1 VITTGGRLYFAVAA
15 FGLVAAVRYFLA
27 TGGEDGG
34 ALTLLFIAAGALV
47 LGGASVAVRD
57 NDLASSGEKE
67 PVVVRSALP
76 APWPAV
82 AALGAGVTIVGW
94 SVGGI
99 LLYVGLGIIGVA
111 LLEWMVQG
119 WAERSTADP
128 AYNKALRDRIMFPIE
143 VPVLGLAGLGLVI
156 LTFSRV
162 LLALPNKD
170 ASTIVAIAV
179 ATLIT
184 ATAFIV
190 ASRPRISSAALS
202 WVLAIA
208 AVALLAGGIVGGV
221 SGERKPAEHTPEAGT
236 SASDGNANNDQ
247 PGGPAANQDTPDQQ
261 ATTTTL
267 AGTSP

>member
-1 VITTGGRLYFAVAA
+1 MITTGGRFWFAVTA
-15 FGLVAAVRYFLA
+15 FGLVGAVLYFLA

-34 ALTLLFIAAGALV
+34 AVTLLFIAAGAAV
-47 LGGASVAVRD
+47 IGGASVATRD
-57 NDLASSGEKE
+57 NDVAASGEKE

-76 APWPAV
+76 APWPAIG
-82 AALGAGVTIVGW
+82 ALGAGVTIVGW

-99 LLYVGLGIIGVA
+99 LLYVGFGIIGVA

-162 LLALPNKD
+162 LLALPSKD
-170 ASTIVAIAV
+170 ASTIVAICV

-208 AVALLAGGIVGGV
+208 AVALLVGGIVGGV
-221 SGERKPAEHTPEAGT
+221 SGERKSEEHHAEET
-236 SASDGNANNDQ
+236 AN
-247 PGGPAANQDTPDQQ
+247 P
-261 ATTTTL
+261 
-267 AGTSP
+267 

>member
-1 VITTGGRLYFAVAA
+1 MITIGGRLWFAIAAYGVVAA
-15 FGLVAAVRYFLA
+15 AVYFLA

-34 ALTLLFIAAGALV
+34 AVTLLFIAAGALV
-47 LGGASVAVRD
+47 LGGTSVATRD
-57 NDLASSGEKE
+57 NDVAASDEKE
-67 PVVVRSALP
+67 PVVVRSTLP

-99 LLYVGLGIIGVA
+99 LLYVGFGILGVA

-143 VPVLGLAGLGLVI
+143 VPVLGFAGLGLVI
-156 LTFSRV
+156 ITFSRV

-170 ASTIVAIAV
+170 ASTIVAIGV

-184 ATAFIV
+184 VTAFVV
-190 ASRPRISSAALS
+190 ASKPRISSAALS

-208 AVALLAGGIVGGV
+208 AVALLAGGIIGGV
-221 SGERKPAEHTPEAGT
+221 SGERKTEEHHAEET
-236 SASDGNANNDQ
+236 AN
-247 PGGPAANQDTPDQQ
+247 P
-261 ATTTTL
+261 
-267 AGTSP
+267 

>member
-1 VITTGGRLYFAVAA
+1 LITTGGRLWFAIAAYGVVAA
-15 FGLVAAVRYFLA
+15 ALYFLA

-34 ALTLLFIAAGALV
+34 AVTLLFIAAGALV
-47 LGGASVAVRD
+47 LGGASVATRD
-57 NDLASSGEKE
+57 NDVAASGEKE

-82 AALGAGVTIVGW
+82 GARGAGVTIVGW
-94 SVGGI
+94 SVGGL
-99 LLYVGLGIIGVA
+99 LLYVGFGIIGVA

-143 VPVLGLAGLGLVI
+143 VPVLGLAGLALVI

-162 LLALPNKD
+162 LLALPSKD
-170 ASTIVAIAV
+170 ASTIVAIGV

-184 ATAFIV
+184 VTAFFV

-208 AVALLAGGIVGGV
+208 AVALLVGGIVGGV
-221 SGERKPAEHTPEAGT
+221 SGERKSEEHHAEET
-236 SASDGNANNDQ
+236 AN
-247 PGGPAANQDTPDQQ
+247 P
-261 ATTTTL
+261 
-267 AGTSP
+267 